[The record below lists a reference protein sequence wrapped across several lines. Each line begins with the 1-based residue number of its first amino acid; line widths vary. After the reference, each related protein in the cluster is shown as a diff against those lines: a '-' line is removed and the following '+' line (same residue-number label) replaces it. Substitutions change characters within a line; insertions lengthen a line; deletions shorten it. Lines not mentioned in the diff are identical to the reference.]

1 MSIIWIFRE
10 QRSGSTALTG
20 LIAER
25 LNRMDKFVQ
34 YPEDSI
40 EAVKSIPNPEDYI
53 FSTHDYN
60 FIEIMDSYD
69 QPVTLIRCARKD
81 RVERCIS
88 YLIAKYKALMKHK
101 TKFGAWNLLRS
112 DDLSEY
118 KNFLAG
124 IEPTVF
130 TKKEVYNYLDC
141 CTERNRYWNLYAS
154 SYQNYTVFYE
164 DLCTDTGVDIPAL
177 GLTSLNIINDDSPTV
192 KQPSDY
198 KKQICINYDMVVCWI
213 NEYYSEN
220 RS

>member
-20 LIAER
+20 LISER
-25 LNRMDKFVQ
+25 LNRTDRFVQ
-34 YPEDSI
+34 YSEDNI
-40 EAVKSIPNPEDYI
+40 ESVKNISNPEDYI

-69 QPVTLIRCARKD
+69 QPITLIRCARKD

-88 YLIAKYKALMKHK
+88 YLIAKYKTLMKHQS
-101 TKFGAWNLLRS
+101 KFDPWNLLRS
-112 DDLSEY
+112 ENPSEY
-118 KNFLAG
+118 RNFLAG

-130 TKKEVYNYLDC
+130 TKKEIYNYLDC
-141 CTERNRYWNLYAS
+141 CIERDRYWNLYAS

-164 DLCTDTGVDIPAL
+164 DLCTEVGVDVPAL
-177 GLTSLNIINDDSPTV
+177 GLTSLSIINGDARTV
-192 KQPSDY
+192 KQPADY
-198 KKQICINYDMVVCWI
+198 KRQICLNYDMVVRWI

-220 RS
+220 RL